1 MLLATSKDYK
11 DFGSREGIPSHL
23 LHVFEPLQNGTGQQN
38 PKERWSVCGGAGITQ
53 EGERTPELPTVLQTQ
68 KPQRQ
73 IYSTESQLEAR
84 FMGNY
89 EVPLPAEGRES
100 AGIRGKVMKVL
111 IANVTIL

>member
-1 MLLATSKDYK
+1 MELDNKIQKKD
-11 DFGSREGIPSHL
+11 G
-23 LHVFEPLQNGTGQQN
+23 V
-38 PKERWSVCGGAGITQ
+38 SVGGAGITQ

-73 IYSTESQLEAR
+73 MYSTESQLEAR

-100 AGIRGKVMKVL
+100 AGIRGKGMKVL